1 MGFNTTVI
9 VLNDALDHIAED
21 PKFGERLADAVK
33 AKAGITRTQ
42 RIDVPAGNHGN
53 AASVLDM
60 THSSGYSVMIIGGNT
75 GKQLGHVSH
84 CRPFDDDGHI
94 EVLRQLADQYG
105 YRLSKKPRK
114 D

>member
-1 MGFNTTVI
+1 
-9 VLNDALDHIAED
+9 
-21 PKFGERLADAVK
+21 
-33 AKAGITRTQ
+33 
-42 RIDVPAGNHGN
+42 
-53 AASVLDM
+53 
-60 THSSGYSVMIIGGNT
+60 